1 MFSALHVLSIITHT
15 LWSGEQEGLVII
27 SKSQSWQIIEK
38 YIWPGFMP
46 IKSTFRRPSGLI
58 SCIIKHISIAP
69 GFEPDPNSSGS
80 RDLELFLS
88 PFCTTV
94 SSYKCGKQTKKKKK
108 ISKFYFCSKVLWFQ
122 GKKFFWGGP
131 GHMARGILVLW
142 SGIEPAPPAVEEGSL
157 LTIGQP
163 RKAPWISIQGF
174 AMQKKKKKKAG
185 GRGGKTKK

>member
-15 LWSGEQEGLVII
+15 LWIREQEGLVII

-108 ISKFYFCSKVLWFQ
+108 KSQSSISVQKCYDSREKN
-122 GKKFFWGGP
+122 FFWGGQD
-131 GHMARGILVLW
+131 IW
-142 SGIEPAPPAVEEGSL
+142 QEGS
-157 LTIGQP
+157 
-163 RKAPWISIQGF
+163 
-174 AMQKKKKKKAG
+174 
-185 GRGGKTKK
+185 